1 MMMMPNLY
9 AMAFKKATVSS
20 VTVIPMVSK
29 PSADTPETAHLE
41 MFSF

>member
-1 MMMMPNLY
+1 MMMPNLY
-9 AMAFKKATVSS
+9 AMAFKKAAVSS

-29 PSADTPETAHLE
+29 PSADTPPETAHLE